1 MKMSRFN
8 KLLLCLWSCVPL
20 AILISGIY
28 LWRSW
33 VSPSVDY
40 AALDQEA
47 VKVSQ
52 KVGAVRS
59 FEDIV
64 VEVNMAEDQR
74 QPTIKN
80 AAGQELYLPHGI
92 SATQPAGN
100 FVKVAEGYIRPEDA
114 QIYAKWKYGTLSA
127 KFDAPTKPF
136 TYRQQDEHE
145 ELMAKIDE
153 LKRQIE
159 QLQQS
164 QPQPESIVQK
174 FVREANQ
181 LREDLRQQQEK
192 PERWVWHG
200 GYDISGQPILE
211 WLSEEDYQELVQQQ
225 HQIQQEQEWQMLRE
239 IKSQLDGMKR
249 QLK

>member
-8 KLLLCLWSCVPL
+8 KLLLCLWLCVPL

-114 QIYAKWKYGTLSA
+114 QIYAKWKYGTLSV
-127 KFDAPTKPF
+127 KSDAPTKPF
-136 TYRQQDEHE
+136 TYLQPTEHE
-145 ELMAKIDE
+145 QLIAEIYDLNRQIKQLQQSQPQHKELMAKIDE
-153 LKRQIE
+153 LKEQIE
-159 QLQQS
+159 
-164 QPQPESIVQK
+164 
-174 FVREANQ
+174 
-181 LREDLRQQQEK
+181 QQEK

-200 GYDISGQPILE
+200 VWDISGKKKMEKI
-211 WLSEEDYQELVQQQ
+211 SEEEWQELQQRQ
-225 HQIQQEQEWQMLRE
+225 AELQQFQQWEMYTNLRFLL
-239 IKSQLDGMKR
+239 SQYRMEH
-249 QLK
+249 